1 MLKKFFR
8 WWAILPLL
16 ALLAVL
22 PASSAMAAD
31 IRGED
36 TIIIASGDVIDDDL
50 YLAAQKIVINGT
62 VNGDVMCIGDTTVNG
77 IINGSLTA
85 VGSTM
90 VIDGE
95 ITHAV
100 RVAGGNIDIRG
111 KVGKDVMVAGTSI
124 DIQKTAQ
131 IGRDLVFATEKIRV
145 DALIEDGIKGYG
157 GTADLASQVNGNVD
171 VQVTNLTIESTAD
184 IQGNLVY
191 NSKNEV
197 EIITGA
203 HIGGTT
209 THNIPAATKQPVI
222 PTAVKVWFRVV
233 CFIMTLVTGGLIIL
247 LAPKRAT
254 AVAASIKRKPWLSL
268 GWGALIFCATPIAA
282 LIVCI
287 TVIGIPVGIIGIM
300 FYLIALY
307 LSQVAVGLF
316 LGYWILGFATKVNS
330 RGMLLA
336 AFALG
341 FVILTLVSLI
351 PYFGSLVCFAAAL
364 FGLGAMALSQKML
377 RTMEPARTVEITNI

>member
-1 MLKKFFR
+1 MLKKFFQ
-8 WWAILPLL
+8 WWPILPLL
-16 ALLAVL
+16 ALLVLL
-22 PASSAMAAD
+22 PASSALAANLKC
-31 IRGED
+31 ED
-36 TIIIASGDVIDDDL
+36 SIIIASGDVIDDDL

-90 VIDGE
+90 IIDGE
-95 ITHAV
+95 VTHAV
-100 RVAGGNIDIRG
+100 RVAGGNVDIRG

-131 IGRDLVFATEKIRV
+131 IGRDLVFATEKIRI
-145 DALIEDGIKGYG
+145 DALIEDGVKGYG
-157 GTADLASQVNGNVD
+157 TTADLASQVKGNVD
-171 VQVTNLTIESTAD
+171 VEVKNLTIESTAD
-184 IQGNLVY
+184 IQGNLIY

-197 EIITGA
+197 EIIPGA

-209 THNIPAATKQPVI
+209 THNIPETRQPVI
-222 PTAVKVWFRVV
+222 PTAAKVWFRVV

-254 AVAASIKRKPWLSL
+254 AVATSIKYKPLLSL
-268 GWGALIFCATPIAA
+268 GWGALVFFVAPLAA
-282 LIVCI
+282 LIAFI
-287 TVIGIPVGIIGIM
+287 TVIGIPVSIIGII
-300 FYLIALY
+300 FYFIALY

-316 LGYWILGFATKVNS
+316 LGYWILGYVTKVNS

-351 PYFGSLVCFAAAL
+351 PYVGSVVCFAAAL
-364 FGLGAMALSQKML
+364 FGLGAMALSQKTL
-377 RTMEPARTVEITNI
+377 RSMEPTSTVEVANL

>member
-1 MLKKFFR
+1 MLKKFFK

-16 ALLAVL
+16 ALLVLL
-22 PASSAMAAD
+22 PASSALAAD
-31 IRGED
+31 LKCED

-95 ITHAV
+95 VTHAV
-100 RVAGGNIDIRG
+100 RVAGGNVDIRG

-131 IGRDLVFATEKIRV
+131 IGRDLVFASEKIRV

-157 GTADLASQVNGNVD
+157 TTADLASQVKGNVD
-171 VQVTNLTIESTAD
+171 VEVKNLTIESTAD
-184 IQGNLVY
+184 IQGNLIY

-197 EIITGA
+197 ELIPGA
-203 HIGGTT
+203 HIGGAT
-209 THNIPAATKQPVI
+209 THNIPETRQPVI
-222 PTAVKVWFRVV
+222 PTAAKVWFRVV
-233 CFIMTLVTGGLIIL
+233 AFFMTLITGGLIIL
-247 LAPKRAT
+247 LAPKRAA
-254 AVAASIKRKPWLSL
+254 AVAASIKRKPLLSL

-282 LIVCI
+282 FIAFV
-287 TVIGIPVGIIGIM
+287 TVIGIPVSVIGIIL
-300 FYLIALY
+300 YVLALY

-316 LGYWILGFATKVNS
+316 LGYWILGYFSKVNS
-330 RGMLLA
+330 RGMLLG

-341 FVILTLVSLI
+341 FVILSLVTLI
-351 PYFGSLVCFAAAL
+351 PYVGPFLCFATAL
-364 FGLGAMALSQKML
+364 FGIGAMALSQKTM
-377 RTMEPARTVEITNI
+377 RSMEPARTVEITNI